1 MASGLEADRAEIMA
15 AYDRVLDELG
25 GPIAS
30 DPLARRQ
37 LMTNAE
43 HILTDVIDSLRAG
56 TVRVDGGYRLTLQ
69 ESPARPA
76 RAVQPRESLRTG
88 AAFFDVVQQ
97 ELLRRLGFEERS
109 SQLLT
114 LAFRALYRSMTLRIG
129 EELLAH
135 KGYLLD
141 VIHKAQVEERH
152 RIGRELHDH
161 VGLWLSTAYRQLELY
176 DLDKNGKGPC
186 PATEERITAAYDAVR
201 EAMRILREITSDLR
215 LSEPSSGLEKA
226 LLRAFEAVATDD
238 PTVQLK
244 INGDEIW
251 APPAVKDESFLVVRE
266 AVRNAVVHGKS
277 KLVLVRI
284 DIAPHEMRIY
294 VDDNGCGF
302 DTRRTPASGGMG
314 LSIMRE
320 RAELVRGTLA
330 VSSTPGQGTHVEL
343 FIPLPGSEH
352 GSARGR

>member
-1 MASGLEADRAEIMA
+1 MEADRAEIMA
-15 AYDRVLDELG
+15 AYDRVLDEIG

-30 DPLARRQ
+30 DPLARQQ
-37 LMTNAE
+37 LMANAE
-43 HILTDVIDSLRAG
+43 QIITDVVDSLRAG
-56 TVRVDGGYRLTLQ
+56 AVRVDGGHRLRLR
-69 ESPARPA
+69 ESPTRPT
-76 RAVQPRESLRTG
+76 RGVQPRDALRTG
-88 AAFFDVVQQ
+88 AAFFDVIQQ
-97 ELLRRLGFEERS
+97 ELIRRLGFQEGSWR
-109 SQLLT
+109 LLT
-114 LAFRALYRSMTLRIG
+114 LAFSALYRSITVRIG
-129 EELLAH
+129 EGLLAH
-135 KGYLLD
+135 QGYLLD

-161 VGLWLSTAYRQLELY
+161 VGLWLSAAYRQLELY
-176 DLDKNGKGPC
+176 DLDNDGKELGSGS
-186 PATEERITAAYDAVR
+186 EKRITAAYDAVR
-201 EAMRILREITSDLR
+201 EAMRTLREITSELR
-215 LSEPSSGLEKA
+215 FSEPSSGLEKA
-226 LLRAFEAVATDD
+226 LLTALEAVATGDA
-238 PTVQLK
+238 TVQLK
-244 INGDEIW
+244 INGDEKW

-302 DTRRTPASGGMG
+302 DTRRTASGGMG

-320 RAELVRGTLA
+320 RAELVRGTFT

-352 GSARGR
+352 GPARGR